1 MMLINFFG
9 FVDKIGKFINIR
21 IYIEKHSGLNDPERL
36 SENSCYD
43 SSLKTC
49 PWNSTH
55 DFEMLINKCL
65 LSVLVSL
72 F

>member
-1 MMLINFFG
+1 MLINFFS
-9 FVDKIGKFINIR
+9 FVDKVGKLINIR
-21 IYIEKHSGLNDPERL
+21 IYIEKHSCLNDPERL
-36 SENSCYD
+36 SEDSSYD

-55 DFEMLINKCL
+55 DFEMLINKHL